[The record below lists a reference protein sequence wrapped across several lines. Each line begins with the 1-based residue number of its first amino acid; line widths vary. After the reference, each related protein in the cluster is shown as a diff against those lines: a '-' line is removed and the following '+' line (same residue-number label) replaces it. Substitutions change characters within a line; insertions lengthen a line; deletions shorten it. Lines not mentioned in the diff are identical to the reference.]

1 MKTNRISIKYLL
13 MGTIIV
19 IGTITIIS
27 NVIGILNIRKINGNT
42 NVVTEKCL
50 VAIEELDNIKENT
63 QIIRRLG
70 LSHIVATDY
79 DTMINVIKDIKETE
93 KKLEEELKNYA
104 HNINDKAMQTYKE
117 LLEIYEN
124 LKRETTFLVCASAD
138 GRSQDAYKL
147 ANNEVKQFGD
157 AMEANI
163 DTLNNEI
170 VKMTQIAQD
179 NLAKIYRNTG
189 AISVTTIIIACI
201 FLLAQIIVV
210 IKRVINPLTAA
221 KNEISQ
227 IIEDIDKKDGDLTKR
242 IPVVYDDEIGTLGM
256 GINRFMEQLQHTFG
270 SIRESSRVMNDIVG
284 NIVQSTKNSN
294 ESTMDLSAS
303 AEELTAM
310 MQDVS
315 GNVAVINTNA
325 DSIQSE
331 VIKIATDS
339 SEIMNYSNGMKS
351 RATKIEENT
360 RINMERTKDKV
371 SEIMIVLNKAIAESE
386 SVNQVNTLTNEILSI
401 SEQTNL
407 LALNASIEASR
418 AGEAGRGFAVVAE
431 EIRKLADSSR
441 QTANSIQTI
450 NAVVVDAMY
459 NLSGSA
465 NNLVSY
471 VNDDILPEFEK
482 MVQFGTEYN
491 DDATYIQ
498 FTMSDFNQKSDDL
511 KTVITE
517 IAQSIHSITNSLNE
531 GVKGIASMAD
541 STQKLVNDMEQIGI
555 EMKSNE
561 EIVLQLQKETEA
573 FTHL

>member
-1 MKTNRISIKYLL
+1 
-13 MGTIIV
+13 
-19 IGTITIIS
+19 
-27 NVIGILNIRKINGNT
+27 
-42 NVVTEKCL
+42 
-50 VAIEELDNIKENT
+50 
-63 QIIRRLG
+63 
-70 LSHIVATDY
+70 
-79 DTMINVIKDIKETE
+79 
-93 KKLEEELKNYA
+93 
-104 HNINDKAMQTYKE
+104 
-117 LLEIYEN
+117 
-124 LKRETTFLVCASAD
+124 
-138 GRSQDAYKL
+138 
-147 ANNEVKQFGD
+147 
-157 AMEANI
+157 
-163 DTLNNEI
+163 
-170 VKMTQIAQD
+170 
-179 NLAKIYRNTG
+179 
-189 AISVTTIIIACI
+189 
-201 FLLAQIIVV
+201 
-210 IKRVINPLTAA
+210 
-221 KNEISQ
+221 
-227 IIEDIDKKDGDLTKR
+227 
-242 IPVVYDDEIGTLGM
+242 M

-498 FTMSDFNQKSDDL
+498 STMSDFNQKSDDL

>member
-1 MKTNRISIKYLL
+1 

-117 LLEIYEN
+117 LLENYEN

-498 FTMSDFNQKSDDL
+498 STMSDFNQKSDDL